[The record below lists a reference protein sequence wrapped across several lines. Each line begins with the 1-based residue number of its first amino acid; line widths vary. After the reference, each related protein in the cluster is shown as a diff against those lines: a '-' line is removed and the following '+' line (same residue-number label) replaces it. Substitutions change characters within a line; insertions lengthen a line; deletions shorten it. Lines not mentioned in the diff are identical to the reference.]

1 MEIADFKA
9 DFFWSYFE
17 VDEEAG
23 LGWTECE
30 LGGMK
35 IRRNGNAQKT
45 SDDVIGMESTN
56 LRRWIKMHQLAP
68 RV

>member
-23 LGWTECE
+23 LG
-30 LGGMK
+30 
-35 IRRNGNAQKT
+35 RNANWA
-45 SDDVIGMESTN
+45 E
-56 LRRWIKMHQLAP
+56 
-68 RV
+68 